1 MIQAFFDGL
10 AASGDPARA
19 EHALGYFPTAMRHLG
34 VTTPRLRAC
43 LQPLVRA
50 QRAAPDADVVFALWS
65 NGIFEARQAAYQ
77 LLESVPRLRRSLSRE
92 AVLALAA
99 GNDNWCSVDT
109 YGTYLAGPA
118 WREGVLTD
126 ADIAAWSASPD
137 RWLRRTAIVSTIALN
152 IKARGG
158 RGDVPRTLAVCARH
172 VSERDDMVQKG
183 LSWAVRA
190 CIEHDAEAVAEFL
203 TEHDAA
209 LAGRVKRE
217 VRNKLRTGKK
227 NP

>member
-1 MIQAFFDGL
+1 MIRVFLDGL
-10 AASGDPARA
+10 TAAGDPARA
-19 EHALGYFPTAMRHLG
+19 EHALGYFPTAMQHLG
-34 VTTPRLRAC
+34 VTTPALRAC
-43 LQPLVRA
+43 LVPLVKA
-50 QRAAPDADVVFALWS
+50 QRLAADPDVVFALWS
-65 NGIFEARQAAYQ
+65 NGSFEARQGAFQ

-92 AVLALAA
+92 QVLALAA

-109 YGTYLAGPA
+109 YGTYVAGPA
-118 WREGVLTD
+118 WREGVLSD
-126 ADIAAWSASPD
+126 GDIAAWSASPD

-158 RGDVPRTLAVCARH
+158 RGDVARTLAVCARH
-172 VSERDDMVQKG
+172 GSERDDMVQKG
-183 LSWAVRA
+183 LSWALRA
-190 CIEHDAEAVAEFL
+190 CIEYDAQAVTAFL
-203 TEHDAA
+203 HEHDVV